1 MMVSNS
7 LLDEI
12 RGVHE
17 KRESGILTL
26 SKNDDRVDVF
36 YREGMIQAASSNL
49 ESHRL
54 GDYLVR
60 GGYLTVRDLRVVL
73 ANAKKYQV
81 LFGEAAV
88 RRKLLDTP
96 ELAAIVRRQAIELV
110 QHVLDNG
117 FSKTSFT
124 ASLRSFYTP
133 ANINFAYLRLELCR
147 SNSTPFESDPNRLL
161 VLSTE
166 NDLSELDWYPEEL
179 SVLSGLTS
187 PNSVTGLLASSGV
200 NEASLRKILGVFNG
214 LGIIELLQSS
224 ETESTRAEQETAA
237 IKRSSFPFDGLI
249 PVVRNA
255 VVSEKLEVLN
265 NASSFISE
273 QFKNLKV
280 RIAEAREIP
289 PKVFTVSSPEPQDGK
304 SLVSSNLALSFSM
317 EPGRRVIIVDCD
329 LRNPTL
335 GRYLG
340 VGNEQGLLQYLSN
353 GRLAPHCYVRRVE
366 NLFFLTSGG
375 IAQNPIELLSLQ
387 RMKHFVEYLKRDFD
401 TIILD
406 APPFSPVADARI
418 VTALSDG
425 FIMVIRRGKTPYRSI
440 EGAFKVMDQQKLL
453 GVVFNDVK
461 PMLFNTYYHRGY
473 YTYGHDSG
481 YLSSNSRKSRT
492 SPKKY
497 LES

>member
-1 MMVSNS
+1 M
-7 LLDEI
+7 
-12 RGVHE
+12 
-17 KRESGILTL
+17 
-26 SKNDDRVDVF
+26 
-36 YREGMIQAASSNL
+36 
-49 ESHRL
+49 L
-54 GDYLVR
+54 G
-60 GGYLTVRDLRVVL
+60 
-73 ANAKKYQV
+73 
-81 LFGEAAV
+81 
-88 RRKLLDTP
+88 
-96 ELAAIVRRQAIELV
+96 
-110 QHVLDNG
+110 
-117 FSKTSFT
+117 
-124 ASLRSFYTP
+124 
-133 ANINFAYLRLELCR
+133 
-147 SNSTPFESDPNRLL
+147 
-161 VLSTE
+161 
-166 NDLSELDWYPEEL
+166 
-179 SVLSGLTS
+179 GLTS

-214 LGIIELLQSS
+214 LGIIERLQSS
-224 ETESTRAEQETAA
+224 ETESTRAEQERAA
-237 IKRSSFPFDGLI
+237 IKRSGFPFDGLI

-280 RIAEAREIP
+280 RITEAREIP

-304 SLVSSNLALSFSM
+304 SLVSANLALSFSM
-317 EPGRRVIIVDCD
+317 EPGRHVIIVDCD

-340 VGNEQGLLQYLSN
+340 VGNEPGLLQYLSN

-366 NLFFLTSGG
+366 NLFFMTSGG

-387 RMKHFVEYLKRDFD
+387 KMKHFIEYLKREFD

-418 VTALSDG
+418 VTAMSDG

-481 YLSSNSRKSRT
+481 YLSSTGRKSRT